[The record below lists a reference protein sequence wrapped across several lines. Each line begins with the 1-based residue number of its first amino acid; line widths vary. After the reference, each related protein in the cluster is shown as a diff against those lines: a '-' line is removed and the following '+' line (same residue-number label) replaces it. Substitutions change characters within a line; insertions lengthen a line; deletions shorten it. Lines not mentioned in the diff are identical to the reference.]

1 MRVPVQLHPEKHI
14 FNMEK
19 QNIKEKEII
28 EKGEEEFKDSLPNNK
43 SQNIITKIL
52 SNITIEPA
60 LFLTT
65 FAKSL
70 SSVSFD
76 QMLIEKTCKVDFEFN
91 DTVCEN
97 ILDDVYEDENTL
109 VQNEVIA
116 LINYF

>member
-1 MRVPVQLHPEKHI
+1 
-14 FNMEK
+14 MEK
-19 QNIKEKEII
+19 ENIKEKEIM
-28 EKGEEEFKDSLPNNK
+28 EKEEEFKDSLPNNK
-43 SQNIITKIL
+43 SQNIFTKIV

-91 DTVCEN
+91 DTVCDN

-116 LINYF
+116 LIN

>member
-1 MRVPVQLHPEKHI
+1 
-14 FNMEK
+14 MEK

-76 QMLIEKTCKVDFEFN
+76 QMLIEKTCKVDFGFN
-91 DTVCEN
+91 DTVCDNLVN
-97 ILDDVYEDENTL
+97 IFEDENTL
-109 VQNEVIA
+109 IQNEVNKYLLRVIT
-116 LINYF
+116 LS

>member
-1 MRVPVQLHPEKHI
+1 
-14 FNMEK
+14 MEK
-19 QNIKEKEII
+19 ENIKEKEIM
-28 EKGEEEFKDSLPNNK
+28 EKEEDLKNSLPNNNK
-43 SQNIITKIL
+43 SQNIFTKIA

-91 DTVCEN
+91 DTVCDN
-97 ILDDVYEDENTL
+97 ILDDIYEDENTL

-116 LINYF
+116 LINFYAKLI